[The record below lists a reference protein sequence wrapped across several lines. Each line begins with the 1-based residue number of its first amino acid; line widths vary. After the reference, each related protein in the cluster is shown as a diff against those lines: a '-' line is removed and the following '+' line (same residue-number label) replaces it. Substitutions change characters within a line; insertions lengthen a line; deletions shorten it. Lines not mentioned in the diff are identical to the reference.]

1 MLYDVVQEQQA
12 RPAALFFHPMQ
23 TSTLPRLSVLA
34 DALDS
39 ELLLAELWEFLPA
52 ETVAAFV
59 DHLRTVADVE
69 DLLN

>member
-1 MLYDVVQEQQA
+1 
-12 RPAALFFHPMQ
+12 MQ
-23 TSTLPRLSVLA
+23 TTTLPRLSVLA